1 MISSVGADVLDSRD
15 HKGLKQVLDP
25 DSDRGKPQ
33 VRMVF
38 GCTGM
43 GGAPQKV
50 PYIVVWRDL
59 VEGPTSWIKLFLPSG
74 LPSHSLEPETANQLI
89 ALPFV
94 LAAQER
100 EGAGK
105 EQQVDWS
112 SQTP

>member
-1 MISSVGADVLDSRD
+1 MLAGPLRVNLALVGAIEVI
-15 HKGLKQVLDP
+15 
-25 DSDRGKPQ
+25 
-33 VRMVF
+33 VF
-38 GCTGM
+38 RLPAGH
-43 GGAPQKV
+43 PNQV

-59 VEGPTSWIKLFLPSG
+59 VKVPTSWIKLFLPSG
-74 LPSHSLEPETANQLI
+74 LPSHSCEPETANQLI